1 MAPTVTTTK
10 TTSILKLPLDTR
22 NDPSLLHFNQLVYI
36 PETGIWA
43 PGKKST
49 PIFDFSSHFD
59 RSSVSWFTDDYVGF
73 NEDVMAQAKEIA
85 LAAISNDQNA
95 AEDIPNPSVIFKL
108 SRTHWY
114 NDSKLTATK
123 PVYDRRLLDALDS
136 ESDVDSIRKQ
146 KLQNL
151 EDAQEHQKENRN
163 EIVLA
168 ESSSPLLAFGV
179 TNITFPSNS
188 LHSSHPITV
197 RPTNATRR
205 SQSFVHD
212 SVSYAWDVNK
222 TLFPG
227 GGAVLSLYKGVGST
241 KKIEIGRYQSDN
253 GKVIP
258 GGVMVIDSDEVDV
271 LIAVL
276 TLLAVLAQRD
286 STLLDF
292 VILCNGCSGTMWI
305 SLEIG
310 KWNSEKR

>member
-1 MAPTVTTTK
+1 MAPTMTTTK

-22 NDPSLLHFNQLVYI
+22 NDPSLLRFNQLLYI

-85 LAAISNDQNA
+85 TAAISQDQNA
-95 AEDIPNPSVIFKL
+95 AEEIPNPSVIFKL

-114 NDSKLTATK
+114 NDSKWTVTK
-123 PVYDRRLLDALDS
+123 PVYEQRLLDALDS

-146 KLQNL
+146 KLQNM
-151 EDAQEHQKENRN
+151 ENTQQGQQGIQN
-163 EIVLA
+163 DIVLA
-168 ESSSPLLAFGV
+168 ESSSPILAFGV
-179 TNITFPSNS
+179 TNIVFPPNS

-227 GGAVLSLYKGVGST
+227 GGGVLSLYKGVGST
-241 KKIEIGRYQSDN
+241 SKIEIGRYQSDN

-276 TLLAVLAQRD
+276 TLLAVLSQRD
-286 STLLDF
+286 SFSFPTSRH
-292 VILCNGCSGTMWI
+292 VA
-305 SLEIG
+305 
-310 KWNSEKR
+310 